1 MRPARTASHGSLTGA
16 QQHRKVNDGPE
27 PGRLRPAR
35 AAPGQARAALGQARA
50 APGQARAA
58 PGQARAALGQA
69 RAAPRAG
76 PGRRPAGSSR
86 DGAHRGARGGPYS
99 GAQALSGPARSGS
112 AGPAARAHNL
122 RS

>member
-1 MRPARTASHGSLTGA
+1 MRPMRTASHGSLTGA
-16 QQHRKVNDGPE
+16 QQYRKVNDGPE

-35 AAPGQARAALGQARA
+35 AAP
-50 APGQARAA
+50 
-58 PGQARAALGQA
+58 GQA

-112 AGPAARAHNL
+112 AGPAARAYNL

>member
-1 MRPARTASHGSLTGA
+1 MAGTSTPYPAGAAMRPMRTASHGSLTGA
-16 QQHRKVNDGPE
+16 QQYRKVNDGPE

-35 AAPGQARAALGQARA
+35 AAPGQARAAL
-50 APGQARAA
+50 
-58 PGQARAALGQA
+58 GQARAALGQA